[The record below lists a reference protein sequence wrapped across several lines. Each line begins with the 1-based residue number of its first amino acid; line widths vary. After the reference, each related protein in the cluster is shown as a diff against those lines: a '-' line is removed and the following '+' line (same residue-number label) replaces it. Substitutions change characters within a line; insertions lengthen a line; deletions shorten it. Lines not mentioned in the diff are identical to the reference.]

1 MSDTLQNVCLQVA
14 TYLRSLSGVRAA
26 PGYAP
31 DKLDPFPFAVVYP
44 GAGVW
49 QFGATPGEKKALAS
63 IIVEMHVARKDL
75 PKDLEKAMAFG
86 DTVPNLL
93 MGKLISD
100 NKWNGKIDTF
110 ENITYTFG
118 VLGWNGLM
126 TIGYRWTVNNI
137 KLRSNIT

>member
-1 MSDTLQNVCLQVA
+1 MADTLQNVCVQVA
-14 TYLRSLSGVRAA
+14 NYLSALTGVRAA
-26 PGYAP
+26 PSYAP

-49 QFGATPGEKKALAS
+49 EFGATPGEKKGLCT

-75 PKDLEKAMAFG
+75 PKDLEKAMSFG
-86 DTVPNLL
+86 DSVPNLL
-93 MGKLISD
+93 MSKMVND

-110 ENITYTFG
+110 QDITYTFG
-118 VLGWNGLM
+118 ALGWNGM
-126 TIGYRWTVNNI
+126 PTIGYRWTVNGI